1 MQNFDFNKALKAIQ
15 LGKPITG
22 SDGVLAP
29 LIKQLTEAA
38 LSAEIN
44 SYLEQNPSNN
54 RRNGYSKKTV
64 KSAVGSFELETP
76 RDRNGE
82 YEPVLVK
89 KHQTKLTPEIDNRIL
104 SLFSHGMSYTA
115 IKDHIAE
122 IYQLEV
128 SEATIS
134 SITDQLIPQ
143 LKAWQ
148 SRPLDSVYPFVWLDA
163 IHYKVKDE
171 GRYVNKAVYTLLAL
185 NTEGRKE
192 LIGLYC
198 SESLLEHRSRLALG
212 RSDASLFPCSG
223 ANYWLSVLTDL
234 HNRGVQ
240 DILIACV
247 DGLKGFP
254 EAIHAIFPNT
264 EVQLC
269 VIHQI
274 RNSIR
279 YVASKD
285 QKTFMRDLKPVYK
298 AVNKESAELGLDEL
312 NRLWGSKYPAVI
324 ASWRDKWHLLSAYF
338 KHPEAV
344 RKPIYTTN
352 AVEAVHRQFRKLTK
366 TKGAFPNETSL
377 LKLLYVG
384 MLNASEKWTMPI
396 NNWGQTMMQLSI
408 HFPGRLDAVMKL

>member
-1 MQNFDFNKALKAIQ
+1 MQNFDFNESLKGIQ
-15 LGKPITG
+15 AGKPITG

-38 LSAEIN
+38 LNAEIQ
-44 SYLEQNPSNN
+44 SHLEQSSISN

-64 KSAVGSFELETP
+64 KSAAGSFELETP

-89 KHQTKLTPEIDNRIL
+89 KHQTKLTAEIDSRIL
-104 SLFSHGMSYTA
+104 SLFSHGMSYRD
-115 IKDHIAE
+115 IRHHIAE

-134 SITDQLIPQ
+134 SITDELIPQ

-171 GRYVNKAVYTLLAL
+171 GRYVSKAIYTLLAL
-185 NTEGRKE
+185 NTEGKKE

-198 SESLLEHRSRLALG
+198 SESE
-212 RSDASLFPCSG
+212 G
-223 ANYWLSVLTDL
+223 ANYWLSVLTEL

-254 EAIHAIFPNT
+254 EAINAIFPNT

-279 YVASKD
+279 YVASRD
-285 QKTFMRDLKPVYK
+285 QKAFMRDLKPVFK
-298 AVNKESAELGLDEL
+298 AINKEPAELALDDLEAV
-312 NRLWGSKYPAVI
+312 WGDHYPAVI
-324 ASWRDKWHLLSAYF
+324 KSWRDKWHLLSAYF
-338 KHPEAV
+338 KYPEAV

-384 MLNASEKWTMPI
+384 MLNASAKWTMPI
-396 NNWGQTMMQLSI
+396 RNWGQTMMQLSI
-408 HFPGRLDAVMKL
+408 YFPGRLDSVMRL